1 MRDKRKNVMRRLS
14 EFEETVSITLMP
26 SLLYTDHAALIRA
39 GSSQNIY
46 NIITHDDFFRKTKR
60 SLSDPEAGP
69 LTYNM
74 ARYIRVQFLFQSTV
88 LSNLI
93 KNIIRLSF
101 IFGRSPNWAGVSIF

>member
-1 MRDKRKNVMRRLS
+1 METFSTHPTTRLPLLSPGALDSIEIITMRDKRKNVMRRLS

-69 LTYNM
+69 
-74 ARYIRVQFLFQSTV
+74 TV
-88 LSNLI
+88 PS
-93 KNIIRLSF
+93 KSF
-101 IFGRSPNWAGVSIF
+101 FPRGRFGG